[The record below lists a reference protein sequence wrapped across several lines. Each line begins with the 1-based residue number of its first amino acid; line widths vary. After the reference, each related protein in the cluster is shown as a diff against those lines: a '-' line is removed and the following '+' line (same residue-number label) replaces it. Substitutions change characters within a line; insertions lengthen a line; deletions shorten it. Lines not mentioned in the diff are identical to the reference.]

1 MIDSLSDAKK
11 LNIPAI
17 VRVGV
22 TGHRTLASEQLIR
35 ESVKSVLGKLDKMLR
50 NTPHTFIA
58 VSPLAEG
65 ADRLVAKEILA
76 WQVFGDVD
84 KPSLEA
90 VLPLP
95 EADYLQDFETQE
107 SRDEFRELLAK
118 AKSIPPPKEAES
130 IIREQIK
137 LVSDTDIENLTK
149 LLEKAND
156 MMLRENQDWRV
167 VFTIPKL
174 EAP

>member
-1 MIDSLSDAKK
+1 MEVGLRNSSGNNNK
-11 LNIPAI
+11 LRIPAY
-17 VRVGV
+17 VRIGV

-65 ADRLVAKEILA
+65 ADRLAAKEIVA
-76 WQVFGDVD
+76 WPVSENVN

-95 EADYLQDFETQE
+95 EKDYLQDFETQE

-130 IIREQIK
+130 RKVAYEQ
-137 LVSDTDIENLTK
+137 
-149 LLEKAND
+149 AG
-156 MMLRENQDWRV
+156 RYV
-167 VFTIPKL
+167 VNNCDN
-174 EAP
+174 